1 MDKFNVIKASDIYS
15 KEEIDS
21 KFYNIYSNEEIDN
34 KIKEAGYYVPNDFA
48 VGSTVWLDGIECLVI
63 AKDITIQGC
72 SYRNIAIDKNYDLG
86 WYCKYVG
93 TIWGTKKVDR
103 VGHWIWG
110 GYGSAMNLNTSQ
122 ELGYGYQNTINYLSI
137 ALNGT
142 NGTATED
149 HTDNASLYRGLTD
162 FRNGHSDK
170 WFLPSVNELKLISQN
185 GLTSSLSFNSATGA
199 SSANASFWTSC
210 DFSDN
215 DNTTKSCR
223 VRLSN
228 AMATSID
235 KFQTSP
241 VRLCRVF

>member
-1 MDKFNVIKASDIYS
+1 MDKYNVIKASDIYS
-15 KEEIDS
+15 KEEID
-21 KFYNIYSNEEIDN
+21 N
-34 KIKEAGYYVPNDFA
+34 KLKEAGYYVPSDFA

-93 TIWGTKKVDR
+93 TTWGTQKVDR

-142 NGTATED
+142 NGTAETDYTE
-149 HTDNASLYRGLTD
+149 NASLYRGLND

-170 WFLPSVNELKLISQN
+170 WFLPSVDELKLISQN
-185 GLTSSLSFNSATGA
+185 SLVSSLSFDSKTGA
-199 SSANASFWTSC
+199 SSANTSFWCSC
-210 DFSDN
+210 DSSDDIN
-215 DNTTKSCR
+215 KSYR

-228 AMATSID
+228 AAVTSIV
-235 KFQTSP
+235 KFQTSR